1 MGHAYTMMV
10 GVNMGVAKGGGVLDV
25 KEARGRTTTDNGCGD
40 DDNYSKEA
48 SGWRG
53 MKGGRENLAL

>member
-25 KEARGRTTTDNGCGD
+25 KEARGRKLPIMDVVTTTTIARRLVAG
-40 DDNYSKEA
+40 EA
-48 SGWRG
+48 
-53 MKGGRENLAL
+53 